1 MSVTKEK
8 ILEAISQMSV
18 TDVISLI
25 SEMEK
30 KFGVTASSVSNST
43 VGAQN
48 SSAVEEKTEFTV
60 FLKSIGPNKVSVIKA
75 VRSNSGLGLKA
86 AKDLVES
93 APTIIRENINKEEA
107 NTLKVNLESAGAE
120 VEIK

>member
-8 ILEAISQMSV
+8 IVEAISNMSV
-18 TDVISLI
+18 ENVIDLI
-25 SEMEK
+25 SDMEK
-30 KFGVTASSVSNST
+30 KFGVSASSISNS
-43 VGAQN
+43 VSGN
-48 SSAVEEKTEFTV
+48 SNTAVIEEKTEFTV

-75 VRSNSGLGLKA
+75 VRSNSGLGLKE

-93 APTIIRENINKEEA
+93 APTIVKENINKEDA
-107 NTLKVNLESAGAE
+107 NSLKISLESAGAE